1 MQAIH
6 WAADNCDVDALRRE
20 LERGVDPD
28 IIEGTWTPLQFLPF
42 SRGGCSAQALQCYR
56 LLLENGAD
64 VNVRDA
70 VDDTKLHDASLTNN
84 AELVA
89 LLLEAGAEVDVRNSQ
104 QNTPLHQ
111 ATRLGGVESA
121 RLLLR
126 AGAALNVENEF
137 GDTPLSGSLR
147 TGYERNFRV
156 WPILLRAGANLPA
169 ETDQI
174 SYYARQYIQ
183 KVIDAGGWANYERRH
198 LDQLTAMLTPKD
210 QTDERRRS
218 RRRQSPLR
226 RVPHEVLRKIAA
238 FAFHAGFY

>member
-89 LLLEAGAEVDVRNSQ
+89 LLLEAGKSDRRG
-104 QNTPLHQ
+104 
-111 ATRLGGVESA
+111 RLGE
-121 RLLLR
+121 
-126 AGAALNVENEF
+126 
-137 GDTPLSGSLR
+137 LR
-147 TGYERNFRV
+147 TPPPR
-156 WPILLRAGANLPA
+156 PA
-169 ETDQI
+169 HRHAHAKGPNRRTPPLAPPPVAAE
-174 SYYARQYIQ
+174 ARPARGPPE
-183 KVIDAGGWANYERRH
+183 D
-198 LDQLTAMLTPKD
+198 
-210 QTDERRRS
+210 
-218 RRRQSPLR
+218 R
-226 RVPHEVLRKIAA
+226 RVRVPCGLP
-238 FAFHAGFY
+238 

>member
-6 WAADNCDVDALRRE
+6 WAADNCDFDALRRE

-89 LLLEAGAEVDVRNSQ
+89 LLLEAGANVVLRGWNG
-104 QNTPLHQ
+104 NTPLHH
-111 ATRLGGVESA
+111 AAIHGGVESV
-121 RLLLR
+121 LLLLN
-126 AGAALNVENEF
+126 AGA
-137 GDTPLSGSLR
+137 D
-147 TGYERNFRV
+147 
-156 WPILLRAGANLPA
+156 ANA
-169 ETDQI
+169 CV
-174 SYYARQYIQ
+174 R
-183 KVIDAGGWANYERRH
+183 
-198 LDQLTAMLTPKD
+198 
-210 QTDERRRS
+210 
-218 RRRQSPLR
+218 
-226 RVPHEVLRKIAA
+226 
-238 FAFHAGFY
+238 